1 MKRTVSFIL
10 ALLAIL
16 NMLAGCNRG
25 QISDETQKPVN
36 EETDP
41 IRTEETEKAESA
53 EDDKETEKND
63 KETTAPVEIDFAQA
77 AKDMFTDRD
86 YEIGYSENECIRIEL
101 RGSTAAASDNSVKID
116 GSTITITKDASYII
130 SGKLDDGM
138 IIVDAPE
145 KAKMQIV
152 LNGVDITSQTS
163 APLYILEADKVF
175 LTTAPGTVNTLTS
188 GESFVAIDEN
198 NIDKF
203 KENYKNELKLQ

>member
-10 ALLAIL
+10 ALLAML
-16 NMLAGCNRG
+16 SMLAGCNRG

-86 YEIGYSENECIRIEL
+86 YEIGYSDNECILIEL
-101 RGSTAAASDNSVKID
+101 THGSSMTAFHIICVNLELGLGIHTRLTCEAQVSVC
-116 GSTITITKDASYII
+116 
-130 SGKLDDGM
+130 L
-138 IIVDAPE
+138 
-145 KAKMQIV
+145 
-152 LNGVDITSQTS
+152 L
-163 APLYILEADKVF
+163 
-175 LTTAPGTVNTLTS
+175 
-188 GESFVAIDEN
+188 
-198 NIDKF
+198 
-203 KENYKNELKLQ
+203 